1 MYGMQK
7 RYGGMSKLQAKS
19 VMGMWSTLKDNA
31 RMMFGALTMGL
42 FEGIKKK
49 WMPGLMK
56 LTAAMQKGA
65 EKGGITGAIGALD
78 TQLGA
83 GGKVLRF
90 WIDLKTTFSSIWKL
104 LKVTLIPAV
113 FLLNKVFQ
121 PLLLFSAFAGILKLL
136 TRHTWLVKAAFFAWA
151 TWLTITKGRLI
162 ALWIVQKRK
171 LLWEKTYLFYIWLVI
186 AGQKAQVLWTKRQII
201 WTNLSTKATK
211 GAAAAFLLLSKR
223 MWLAIRGMIATGAGW
238 LVAMGP
244 VGWIILAV
252 IAVIAAL
259 TTLYF
264 KWKWF
269 HNFVN
274 GIFQWMK
281 EHWKLMLLLSGNLIA
296 LQLILTIKYFGA
308 VKNAAGQF
316 FRWIAGKFDWLANKF
331 KSLWNKLKKLGS
343 LFGKGASYLNPV
355 KWFGT
360 GGTMPRTGPAVVG
373 DRGPELI
380 TLPGGARV
388 DPIRSSVTP
397 MGAVTQV
404 SLGIVEIPVTL
415 KVDGRTLAET
425 TARATLKV
433 EARR

>member
-1 MYGMQK
+1 
-7 RYGGMSKLQAKS
+7 
-19 VMGMWSTLKDNA
+19 
-31 RMMFGALTMGL
+31 
-42 FEGIKKK
+42 
-49 WMPGLMK
+49 
-56 LTAAMQKGA
+56 
-65 EKGGITGAIGALD
+65 
-78 TQLGA
+78 
-83 GGKVLRF
+83 
-90 WIDLKTTFSSIWKL
+90 
-104 LKVTLIPAV
+104 
-113 FLLNKVFQ
+113 
-121 PLLLFSAFAGILKLL
+121 
-136 TRHTWLVKAAFFAWA
+136 
-151 TWLTITKGRLI
+151 
-162 ALWIVQKRK
+162 
-171 LLWEKTYLFYIWLVI
+171 
-186 AGQKAQVLWTKRQII
+186 
-201 WTNLSTKATK
+201 
-211 GAAAAFLLLSKR
+211 
-223 MWLAIRGMIATGAGW
+223 
-238 LVAMGP
+238 MGP

-281 EHWKLMLLLSGNLIA
+281 KHWKLMLLLSGNLIA